1 MHKAPYVFPLVGG
14 RKVEHLQ
21 DNIKAL
27 SISLTDKQ
35 IKFLESQVPFDPGFP
50 HTMIVSV
57 HPQAYRPINSLAEHF
72 LGRRLRCQ
80 CFHSLQC
87 SDRRCA

>member
-14 RKVEHLQ
+14 RKVEHLE

-35 IKFLESQVPFDPGFP
+35 VEFLESQVPFDPGFP
-50 HTMIVSV
+50 HTMIVS
-57 HPQAYRPINSLAEHF
+57 ISLLAKF
-72 LGRRLRCQ
+72 
-80 CFHSLQC
+80 
-87 SDRRCA
+87 

>member
-27 SISLTDKQ
+27 SISLSDKQ
-35 IKFLESQVPFDPGFP
+35 MEFLESQMPFDVGFP
-50 HTMIVSV
+50 HNMIVS
-57 HPQAYRPINSLAEHF
+57 I
-72 LGRRLRCQ
+72 RLHWP
-80 CFHSLQC
+80 FK
-87 SDRRCA
+87 SD